1 MNPDDIA
8 RHLDTVR
15 ALSSRGQALAVGAP
29 NASIRNPEWWR
40 DGEPTVSRR
49 RTLLRLLDEVRDR
62 FPDAQGERRAL
73 VLAGPP
79 GAGKS
84 TARDA
89 VLGAQKPTYV
99 LADADEFKRLLLRE
113 AIADGSYERWL
124 MPDALRELERT
135 AGEKFFPLELASLVH
150 EESSFLATTFRN
162 TAIAVGEN
170 IVIDSVL
177 SDERSA
183 LALGRQLD
191 SAGYTVSVVDVEV
204 SYALSEQR
212 IRSRWAQ
219 DYQAALTG
227 ADPLGGRWVPSEY
240 ARDVFDGPRGLS
252 KPEVVAAQLAQSCPA
267 VMQYRV
273 FRTTDEQVAAGE
285 HRPTL
290 EVHRER
296 ARHAGALVSPAEAGV
311 LRAAASQRRAAAPE
325 TNIAPRNSGPQ
336 IGD

>member
-1 MNPDDIA
+1 MSGDDVA
-8 RHLDTVR
+8 RHMDVVR
-15 ALSSRGQALAVGAP
+15 ELSRAGEALAVGAP
-29 NASIRNPEWWR
+29 TASVRNPAWWV
-40 DGEPTVSRR
+40 DGAPTP
-49 RTLLRLLDEVRDR
+49 VRDR
-62 FPDAQGERRAL
+62 LHGRLLAEVRHRFPDVAQESRAL

-89 VLGAQKPTYV
+89 VLGGEISRYV

-113 AIADGSYERWL
+113 AIADGSYDRWL

-135 AGEKFFPLELASLVH
+135 ADEKFFPLELASLVH
-150 EESSFLATTFRN
+150 AESSYLADVIRFD
-162 TAIAVGEN
+162 AISAGHN

-177 SDERSA
+177 KDEQSA

-191 SAGYTVSVVDVEV
+191 AAGYTVSLVDVEV

-219 DYQAALTG
+219 DYQLALTG
-227 ADPLGGRWVPSEY
+227 TDPLGGRWVPSEY
-240 ARDVFDGPRGLS
+240 ARDVFDGAAGKS
-252 KPEVVAAQLAQSCPA
+252 KPEAVAARLAQSCPA
-267 VMQYRV
+267 VMEYRV
-273 FRTTDEQVAAGE
+273 FRTTDAQVAAGE
-285 HRPTL
+285 YRPTL

-296 ARHAGALVSPAEAGV
+296 ARHDGALVSPAEAV
-311 LRAAASQRRAAAPE
+311 TLRATASQRRAASPE
-325 TNIAPRNSGPQ
+325 MNIAPRSSGPE